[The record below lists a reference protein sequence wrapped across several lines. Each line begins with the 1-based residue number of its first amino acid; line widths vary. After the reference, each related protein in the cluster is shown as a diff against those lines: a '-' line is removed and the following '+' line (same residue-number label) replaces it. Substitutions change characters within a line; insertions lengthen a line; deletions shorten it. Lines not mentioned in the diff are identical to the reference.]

1 MRGWDIFKKYGIMV
15 LVVVFVVIIMIGVI
29 VSLLIG
35 GLKFVVKG
43 VEYGF
48 KIFGSKIGG
57 IF

>member
-1 MRGWDIFKKYGIMV
+1 MV